1 MTTNKESKGTTPI
14 WKVIVFGILTF
25 GLYFLFRKSDKKKSV
40 FREWTDAILFA
51 VIAATLIRT
60 FFIEAFTI
68 PTSSMEKSL
77 LIGDFLFVSKVSYGA
92 RIPMTPLSFPFAHHT
107 LPLTEK
113 TPSYLEWIKIPY
125 KRLPGF
131 GEIKNN
137 DIVVFNFPMEDFR
150 PVDKQ
155 EHYIKRCVGIPG
167 DKLEVKEGVL
177 LINDKVA
184 DQPEKMQ
191 MRYHV
196 RTDGG
201 GLDPETLLKI
211 DVTEGGRL
219 SDQGDFELSMTKEN
233 AEKVKA
239 FPNVVHVEPNIE
251 KKTNVTGD
259 VFPQSEKYPWNV
271 DNFGA
276 ITIPKEGATV
286 ELNID
291 NLPLYRRI
299 IEVYEGNKLE
309 VDGQKIKINGTETNS
324 YTFKMNYFFMMG
336 DNRHNSLDSRFWGF
350 VPDDHIVGKAV
361 FIWLSLDNNATSI
374 FNKIRW
380 SRVCTGVNRD
390 GLTSSYLWLVVI
402 GVGGM
407 YGYSWY
413 RNRKKG
419 GKKAA

>member
-1 MTTNKESKGTTPI
+1 MANNSNESGKTPL
-14 WKVIVFGILTF
+14 WKVIILGIITF

-40 FREWTDAILFA
+40 FREWSDAILFA
-51 VIAATLIRT
+51 VIAATIIRT

-113 TPSYLEWIKIPY
+113 TPSYLEWIKFPY
-125 KRLPGF
+125 MRLPGL
-131 GEIKNN
+131 GKIKNN
-137 DIVVFNFPMEDFR
+137 DIVVFNYPMEDFR

-177 LINDKVA
+177 YINDQMAEK
-184 DQPEKMQ
+184 PEKMQ
-191 MRYHV
+191 HRHHV
-196 RTDGG
+196 RTDGS
-201 GLDPETLLKI
+201 GLDPQTLLEI

-219 SDQGDFELSMTKEN
+219 SDQGDFELTMTAEN

-239 FPNVVHVEPNIE
+239 FANVVHVEPTIE
-251 KKTNVTGD
+251 KKSNVSGD
-259 VFPQSEKYPWNV
+259 VFPQSNKFPWNV

-276 ITIPKEGATV
+276 ITIPKEGETV
-286 ELNID
+286 QLNID
-291 NLPLYRRI
+291 NLPMYRRI
-299 IEVYEGNKLE
+299 IEIYEGNKLE
-309 VDGQKIKINGTETNS
+309 VNGDKISINGVESNS

-380 SRVCTGVNRD
+380 ERVCVGVNRD
-390 GLTSSYLWLVVI
+390 GITASYFLLVLLGI
-402 GVGGM
+402 GGM

-413 RNRKKG
+413 KNRKKP
-419 GKKAA
+419 KKA

>member
-1 MTTNKESKGTTPI
+1 
-14 WKVIVFGILTF
+14 
-25 GLYFLFRKSDKKKSV
+25 
-40 FREWTDAILFA
+40 
-51 VIAATLIRT
+51 
-60 FFIEAFTI
+60 
-68 PTSSMEKSL
+68 
-77 LIGDFLFVSKVSYGA
+77 
-92 RIPMTPLSFPFAHHT
+92 
-107 LPLTEK
+107 
-113 TPSYLEWIKIPY
+113 
-125 KRLPGF
+125 LPGF

-167 DKLEVKEGVL
+167 DKLEVREGVL

-201 GLDPETLLKI
+201 GLDPETLMQI
-211 DVTEGGRL
+211 GVTEGGRL
-219 SDQGDFELSMTKEN
+219 SDQGDFELVMTKEN

-239 FPNVVHVEPNIE
+239 FANVVHVASKIE
-251 KKTNVTGD
+251 KAGNATGD
-259 VFPQSEKYPWNV
+259 VFPQSDKFAWNV

-276 ITIPKEGATV
+276 ITIPKEGETV
-286 ELNID
+286 QLTID

-299 IEVYEGNKLE
+299 IEIYEGNKLAVE
-309 VDGQKIKINGTETNS
+309 GNKIMINGAEAKS

-380 SRVCTGVNRD
+380 DRVCVGVNRD
-390 GLTSSYLWLVVI
+390 GITSSYFLLVMLA
-402 GVGGM
+402 VGGM

-413 RNRKKG
+413 KNRKKTP
-419 GKKAA
+419 KKAA